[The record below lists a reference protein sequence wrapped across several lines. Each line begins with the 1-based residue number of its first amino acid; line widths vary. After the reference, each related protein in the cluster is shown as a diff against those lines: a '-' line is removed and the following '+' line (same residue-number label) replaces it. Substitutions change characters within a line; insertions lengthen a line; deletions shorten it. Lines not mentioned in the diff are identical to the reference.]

1 MECGSFCKF
10 MQENHFFCAF
20 IQKYTHA
27 WEKEELCKIVNRVNK
42 SSSAN
47 NLPKIELEDIVAGE
61 GRLNKNVTRKFDDR
75 KGIHFEENN
84 ILYGKLRPYL
94 KKWLIPDFKGIALG
108 DFWVL
113 EAKDSIPIFDYF
125 LIQSDKY
132 QKVANNTSG
141 TKMPRSDW
149 KQVSTTEFY
158 IPQNS
163 EQTKI
168 GNFFQVLDNLLTL
181 HQRKCDKL
189 KDLKKGYLQK
199 MFPKGTEKIPEIRF
213 INFDEEWE
221 KRKAKNIFKSVSDK
235 NHPDLPVLS
244 ASQEK
249 GMILRSENGIDIKYD
264 KTSTKTYK
272 QVLPGQFVIHLRSF
286 QGGFAYS
293 NVEGITSPAYTILD
307 FIDKGN
313 QFPIFWKDIL
323 TSRDFIKR
331 LETVTYGIRDGR
343 SISFTEFSTLNFYFP
358 KIDEQT
364 KIGDF
369 FQTLDQQITQQ
380 ESKLKHLKQ
389 LKKAYL
395 QNMFV

>member
-1 MECGSFCKF
+1 

-221 KRKAKNIFKSVSDK
+221 KKKLGKLAEIIGGGTPSTSVKEYWNGDIDWYSPIEIGKQIYVSGSRKKITELGLQKSSAKM
-235 NHPDLPVLS
+235 LPIDTVLFTS
-244 ASQEK
+244 RA
-249 GMILRSENGIDIKYD
+249 GIGN
-264 KTSTKTYK
+264 T
-272 QVLPGQFVIHLRSF
+272 
-286 QGGFAYS
+286 
-293 NVEGITSPAYTILD
+293 TILKKEGCTNQGFQSIVPKKNKLD
-307 FIDKGN
+307 AYFIFSRTHELKVYGETKGAGS
-313 QFPIFWKDIL
+313 
-323 TSRDFIKR
+323 TFIEVSGKQMTKM
-331 LETVTYGIRDGR
+331 LLKV
-343 SISFTEFSTLNFYFP
+343 P
-358 KIDEQT
+358 KIDEQI
-364 KIGDF
+364 KIGNL
-369 FQTLDQQITQQ
+369 FQTLDQQVNQQ
-380 ESKLKHLKQ
+380 ETKLKYLKQ
-389 LKKAYL
+389 LKQAYL